1 MKKSGFRFGELFAK
15 LTERMKQDKHFEL
28 CVYGVLVLIGV
39 LVYVGTSAPKE
50 GNGSNNDQV
59 PVQTVWSGERE
70 TEERLE
76 NILSCIRGAGRVEV
90 MITYDTGTQ
99 IVPAMSTD
107 TQTGI
112 TENSGGDSRSTIE
125 NRTESSRPATV
136 SQNGGN
142 EAIVLTEKQPV
153 VRGVIVI
160 AEGAADIAVRLNLQN
175 AVRTVLGVELSSIE
189 VFEMKAIEKGTCIK
203 HLSAFSLT
211 FQNFKNPIACLN

>member
-1 MKKSGFRFGELFAK
+1 MKRSGFSFRELFIR
-15 LTERMKQDKHFEL
+15 LTERMKQDKRFEL
-28 CVYGVLVLIGV
+28 CVYGALVLAGL
-39 LVYVGTSAPKE
+39 LVYVGTAAPKGDASKKNTE
-50 GNGSNNDQV
+50 A
-59 PVQTVWSGERE
+59 PVQTVYSGERE

-76 NILSCIRGAGRVEV
+76 HILSCIRGAGKVEV

-112 TENSGGDSRSTIE
+112 TQNSGNDSQSTIE

-175 AVRTVLGVELSSIE
+175 AVRTVLGVELSCIE
-189 VFEMKAIEKGTCIK
+189 VFEMKAIEKGE
-203 HLSAFSLT
+203 
-211 FQNFKNPIACLN
+211 